1 MLYVAPPYNRTE
13 AYLERALVGAREE
26 EMIKNPSDT
35 LKKTLE
41 EDGCEK
47 HLTHLGKREQHTQCQ
62 HTSSTFND
70 NMVNMSGNDCETRSS
85 LEL

>member
-1 MLYVAPPYNRTE
+1 MPYVAPPYNRTE

-47 HLTHLGKREQHTQCQ
+47 HLTHLG
-62 HTSSTFND
+62 
-70 NMVNMSGNDCETRSS
+70 
-85 LEL
+85 